1 MYTWQLASNVDTEGW
16 GGVVSV
22 MADGDIGSQLASLR
36 LWKIH
41 LLLLWPYH
49 QKSTAKE
56 VSESWGNYLTWHSNV
71 VCCRCFEVN
80 NCPGLY
86 WAGNAIC
93 SQAFLDK
100 IERKVEEEEKQE
112 ILLSTRTIFN
122 EVETALEDELEP
134 VYKVPR
140 RFKSFTQELSRK
152 STPLGFSKKCLTAI
166 ASCCKPGSTILP
178 MR

>member
-1 MYTWQLASNVDTEGW
+1 MLTQKVEVVLLVLWQMVTLA
-16 GGVVSV
+16 
-22 MADGDIGSQLASLR
+22 ASL
-36 LWKIH
+36 
-41 LLLLWPYH
+41 LLSDCERSIYYCCDPTT
-49 QKSTAKE
+49 KSPLPKRYQSHE
-56 VSESWGNYLTWHSNV
+56 ENYLTWHSNV

-152 STPLGFSKKCLTAI
+152 STPLGFSKKCLMAI